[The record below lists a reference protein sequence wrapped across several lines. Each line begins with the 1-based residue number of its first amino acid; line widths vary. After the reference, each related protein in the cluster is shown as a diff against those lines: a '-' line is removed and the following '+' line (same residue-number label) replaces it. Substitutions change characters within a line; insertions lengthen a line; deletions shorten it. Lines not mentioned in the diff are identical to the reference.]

1 MRPEIFGERKM
12 SRKEAFCRAASIVA
26 ISSSLVASKDRM
38 VETEISANG
47 AGTEHTL
54 FIQGDPS
61 IHSVIFLP
69 MPPSDVEFEDALV
82 EEETPLN
89 SVDMAEITQENLPPE
104 EHSQYGAVVAAQL
117 DNSPARPIIDNAGV
131 WDTLAGCESTNTWD
145 INTGNGY
152 FGGLQMD
159 MDFWN
164 TYGGLEF
171 ASRPDLATK
180 EQQIQIAIIGRD
192 SGRGYDPW
200 PGCADKH
207 GLR

>member
-1 MRPEIFGERKM
+1 MRPEIFGERKI
-12 SRKEAFCRAASIVA
+12 SRKEVFCRAASIVA
-26 ISSSLVASKDRM
+26 ISSSLVASNDRM
-38 VETEISANG
+38 AETEISAKG

-54 FIQGDPS
+54 FIQGDPF
-61 IHSVIFLP
+61 IPSVIYLP
-69 MPPSDVEFEDALV
+69 LLSSEVEFGHALV
-82 EEETPLN
+82 EEEKPLN
-89 SVDMAEITQENLPPE
+89 NEDVAEITQEPPSE
-104 EHSQYGAVVAAQL
+104 EYSQNGAVAAAQL
-117 DNSPARPIIDNAGV
+117 DKSSARPIINEVGV

-159 MDFWN
+159 MDFWT

-171 ASRPDLATK
+171 APRPDLATR